1 MAKNWSAS
9 EVEAAVQDYFQM
21 LRAEMAGQRV
31 NKTAHREAWREQLD
45 DRSNGSVEFKHQNIS
60 AVLMER
66 KLPYIAGYKPALN
79 YQRLLLPEVVD
90 AYLDAHPDIWELF
103 EADTRTVPKLP
114 SITDLLSR
122 VEDAPARRE
131 HRVSAGEA
139 RASYVVTG
147 VDYLSLE
154 ASNAQL
160 GELGEQFVIRLEKA
174 RLISLGKESLAD
186 KVEQVS
192 DTIGPSAGFDI
203 LSFEA
208 DGSDRYIEA
217 KTTKYG
223 KQTPFYVTPN
233 ELRFSERNAARYH
246 LYRVFGFR
254 FDPRVFELAGRLGDH
269 CELIPSQYLAR
280 V

>member
-31 NKTAHREAWREQLD
+31 NKTAHREALREQLD

>member
-1 MAKNWSAS
+1 MTKNWSAS

-21 LRAEMAGQRV
+21 LRAEMEGQRV
-31 NKTAHREAWREQLD
+31 NKTAHREALRERLD

-66 KLPYIAGYKPALN
+66 NLPYIAGYKPALN

-90 AYLDAHPDIWELF
+90 AYLEAHPDIWELF
-103 EADTRTVPKLP
+103 EADTRAVPKLP

-131 HRVSAGEA
+131 RRVSIGET
-139 RASYVVTG
+139 RASYVATG

-160 GELGEQFVIRLEKA
+160 GELGEQFVISLEKA

-246 LYRVFGFR
+246 LYRVFGF
-254 FDPRVFELAGRLGDH
+254 
-269 CELIPSQYLAR
+269 
-280 V
+280 